1 MRSKNRLA
9 GVLFDWDGTLIDSY
23 HADSQAYLAMFRELG
38 LTWGMAELDAHY
50 SPDWYTVYRAAGIP
64 QERWEEADNLW
75 RRHYGRHPAKLMPGT
90 RRVLRRLSQRH
101 RLGLVTSGDRERV
114 TKQLRKFALT
124 RLFRSR
130 VCGGDTQ
137 QKKPHPA
144 PLLMALEQM
153 KLGPEECVYV
163 GDTPEDLAMS
173 RAVGMTAVAVLGPF
187 PTEKRLRAAKPEY
200 LLDRLEELPALLK
213 TIGANDASA
222 RKRCFRQ

>member
-1 MRSKNRLA
+1 MPSKKRLA

-64 QERWEEADNLW
+64 KNKWDEADRLW
-75 RRHYGRHPAKLMPGT
+75 RGYYVKHASKLMPGT
-90 RRVLRRLSQRH
+90 RRVLRVLGQRH

-114 TKQLRKFALT
+114 TKQLRKFAMT
-124 RLFRSR
+124 RLFCSR
-130 VCGGDTQ
+130 VCGGDTP

-153 KLGPEECVYV
+153 KLRPEQCVYV
-163 GDTPEDLAMS
+163 GDTPEDLEMS
-173 RAVGMTAVAVLGPF
+173 RAVGMTAIAVLGPF
-187 PTEKRLRAAKPEY
+187 PTEKRLRAAKPAY
-200 LLDRLEELPALLK
+200 LLRQLQDLPALVK
-213 TIGANDASA
+213 KIDANGTP
-222 RKRCFRQ
+222 R